1 MGAPMSQRPEI
12 PPVIVEVSRRIEE
25 PRNQDAL
32 LKRVILWKTVVIVAA
47 ALISWF
53 ALAIAG
59 FFIVVSFP

>member
-1 MGAPMSQRPEI
+1 MGAPMNRRPKI

-25 PRNQDAL
+25 PRNQDVL
-32 LKRVILWKTVVIVAA
+32 LKRVVHWKTFFIVVLTFLA
-47 ALISWF
+47 WC

>member
-1 MGAPMSQRPEI
+1 MGAPMNRRPEI
-12 PPVIVEVSRRIEE
+12 PPGVDEALREIEE
-25 PRNQDAL
+25 PRNQDVL
-32 LKRVILWKTVVIVAA
+32 LKRAILWKTVVIVAA